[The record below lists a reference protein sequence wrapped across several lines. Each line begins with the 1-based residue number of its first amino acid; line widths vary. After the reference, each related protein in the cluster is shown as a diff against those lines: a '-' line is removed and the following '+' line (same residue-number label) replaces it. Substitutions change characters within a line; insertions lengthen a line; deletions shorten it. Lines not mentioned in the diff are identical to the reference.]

1 MALTDKLSAIGDAI
15 RTKTGKEELLTL
27 DSMVTEISSIQ
38 TGGGS
43 SLPDGFNVFTLTLTE
58 RYTTSAEGWELV
70 IPHGLG
76 VVPSSVIVMRMG
88 VIDNAA
94 LYRGWIGNHW
104 GEHEYD
110 IAENIRMS
118 GWNGY
123 NREALSFHDS
133 AAKWLY
139 ADDTNLYC
147 RSGGWGGSL
156 EVGCILLVGVMA

>member
-1 MALTDKLSAIGDAI
+1 MSINAKMTAIADAI
-15 RTKTGKEELLTL
+15 RGKTGGADPLTL
-27 DSMVTEISSIQ
+27 DAMVEAIASIE
-38 TGGGS
+38 TGGGGG

-58 RYTTSAEGWELV
+58 RYTTSAAGWELV

-88 VIDNAA
+88 AIINAS
-94 LYRGWIGNHW
+94 LLRGWIGNDEDTI
-104 GEHEYD
+104 GE
-110 IAENIRMS
+110 NMRMTNQQ
-118 GWNGY
+118 GITF
-123 NREALSFHDS
+123 EAISFRDS

-147 RSGGWGGSL
+147 RSGGWGGTL